1 MSIIYSA
8 LTGEKINF
16 EVIKINVKRRSFNV
30 LVRMEYRPEDEGHS
44 RISVLMN
51 CSSTADL
58 IYTFFPKTLEKIFM
72 KLNDMY
78 YDKFNVEFR
87 PGWQKL
93 YHETCGHMNL
103 YIENLLSE
111 ETAVTYG
118 IKIFS
123 NRDRMDML
131 KSSEVADI
139 GFKDSNSK
147 YFNSTSVVKGK
158 RRTEYHKMFRRANL
172 KKFDTEEYDVEINI

>member
-1 MSIIYSA
+1 MSVIYDA

-16 EVIKINVKRRSFNV
+16 EVIKINVKRRSFNI
-30 LVRMEYRPEDEGHS
+30 LVRMEYRPENEGHS

-51 CSSTADL
+51 CFSTADF
-58 IYTFFPKTLEKIFM
+58 IYSLLPKTLEKIFM
-72 KLNDMY
+72 KLSNIY
-78 YDKFNVEFR
+78 YEKFNIEFQ
-87 PGWQKL
+87 PGWLKL

-103 YIENLLSE
+103 YIENLLSQ

-123 NRDRMDML
+123 NRNRMDML

-147 YFNSTSVVKGK
+147 YFNSTSVVRGK
-158 RRTEYHKMFRRANL
+158 RRAEYHKMFQRANL
-172 KKFDTEEYDVEINI
+172 KKIDTEKYDIEINI